1 MAQIE
6 SSNDNSSETNS
17 VNNTTT
23 QNTSLSQATQ
33 NNNNSSNSL
42 SQTRQQSVL
51 VSHQILQPTNNS
63 NVQVTAPASANNHNQ
78 LTNLNEP
85 QMHSTSR
92 FLDDHE
98 NDPNHTDIEQEND
111 IENEPDSQDMSEES
125 TFKIVGV
132 RPYEN
137 RNHENSVNGNIPTS
151 GSSLD
156 LKNIG
161 IAVSRNESD
170 VTINSITS
178 MQNSNTLT
186 NLNANHNGH
195 RPGINNTNN
204 HHTHMHHSN
213 NHHTNNNNT
222 QIKKMHEIQTNAN
235 SEGGENSLN
244 TNSGSSLSNSING
257 INTSN
262 KSSESQVAG
271 VNLSRQP
278 STINNLPSF
287 QKDIQPP
294 IRRLSD
300 INSPTLSSHDLEQ
313 VSTGLSHKIQ
323 LFYYI
328 VFYLLR
334 QINVGNMKLNIL
346 YKEQCVKKY

>member
-1 MAQIE
+1 
-6 SSNDNSSETNS
+6 
-17 VNNTTT
+17 
-23 QNTSLSQATQ
+23 
-33 NNNNSSNSL
+33 
-42 SQTRQQSVL
+42 
-51 VSHQILQPTNNS
+51 
-63 NVQVTAPASANNHNQ
+63 
-78 LTNLNEP
+78 
-85 QMHSTSR
+85 
-92 FLDDHE
+92 
-98 NDPNHTDIEQEND
+98 
-111 IENEPDSQDMSEES
+111 
-125 TFKIVGV
+125 
-132 RPYEN
+132 
-137 RNHENSVNGNIPTS
+137 
-151 GSSLD
+151 
-156 LKNIG
+156 
-161 IAVSRNESD
+161 
-170 VTINSITS
+170 
-178 MQNSNTLT
+178 
-186 NLNANHNGH
+186 
-195 RPGINNTNN
+195 
-204 HHTHMHHSN
+204 MHHSN